1 MFEEIILFWRI
12 CHLDIFYR
20 YTFDRY
26 HNISLSLKNVMF
38 VVCIVQLVL
47 GGVFCGNQSNCRIC
61 RICRI
66 CILIGECWN
75 GVDSLEILE
84 LVELPGK
91 AGRSWMTGMSE
102 MTGMSG
108 MSEMPLKGLAAG
120 MPGMPL
126 EGLGWHTD
134 GFLEDLLAFV
144 A

>member
-1 MFEEIILFWRI
+1 MSFLQLVFSLDKTFEEIILFWRI
-12 CHLDIFYR
+12 CQIDIF
-20 YTFDRY
+20 TDACFDRY

-47 GGVFCGNQSNCRIC
+47 GGVFCGNQLNSRNC

-84 LVELPGK
+84 LVELPGN
-91 AGRSWMTGMSE
+91 A
-102 MTGMSG
+102 GMSG
-108 MSEMPLKGLAAG
+108 MS
-120 MPGMPL
+120 L
-126 EGLGWHTD
+126 EGLVRHTD
-134 GFLEDLLAFV
+134 GFLEDLLAFY